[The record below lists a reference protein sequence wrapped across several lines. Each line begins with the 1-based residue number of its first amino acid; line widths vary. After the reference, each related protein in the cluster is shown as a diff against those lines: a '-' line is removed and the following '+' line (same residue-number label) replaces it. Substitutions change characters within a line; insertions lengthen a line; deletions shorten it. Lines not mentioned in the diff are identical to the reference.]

1 MDWVWISEH
10 SIKGIIISKYR
21 SSLHRICF
29 GERRVWRNGRKD
41 IGARQTSQE
50 ISWLIFF
57 VCFSLLLGN
66 SSVLPHPVWEG
77 RGEITMTKC
86 DRVPVRRATSLNY
99 LRPGGGPARP
109 NIKSEGNNTLRIQFH
124 ACPLSCVV
132 RFHNTPKT
140 QWVVFTATY
149 SSAFYISPSKRKNFI
164 EWTVIEK
171 LKRNSLSFSVGINL
185 AVAWGADGASNI
197 KVTNMCALTVLSSAR
212 WQTIE
217 QEGGRLE
224 KLTVEYCVVELT
236 RLGQQTQLNWMTEGL
251 KDSPVLVDFCRK
263 ESLTEPKSDRRWRK
277 AWWSVSGGSLATQI
291 HSSGSV
297 TVTVLGLTA
306 RSQAAVSPSFTLSLL
321 FTSFSWLE
329 VSTAS
334 ILTSGVRLSRG

>member
-236 RLGQQTQLNWMTEGL
+236 RSANKHNWTTEGL
-251 KDSPVLVDFCRK
+251 
-263 ESLTEPKSDRRWRK
+263 T
-277 AWWSVSGGSLATQI
+277 G
-291 HSSGSV
+291 
-297 TVTVLGLTA
+297 LGW
-306 RSQAAVSPSFTLSLL
+306 LL
-321 FTSFSWLE
+321 
-329 VSTAS
+329 
-334 ILTSGVRLSRG
+334 